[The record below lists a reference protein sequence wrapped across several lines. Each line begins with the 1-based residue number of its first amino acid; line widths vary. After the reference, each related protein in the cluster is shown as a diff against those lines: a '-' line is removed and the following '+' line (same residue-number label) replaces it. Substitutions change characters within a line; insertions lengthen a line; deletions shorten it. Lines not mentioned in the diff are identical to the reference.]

1 MIELDRRQRVTLTWA
16 AIALVITAFE
26 GSVLVIALPAVA
38 TEYHANTPAL
48 SDLLSV
54 LAIGTLGA
62 LPLSTLADKFGR
74 KRLIAV
80 GVAGSSLANLASGFA
95 PSIAVLAFFKIFAV
109 CFEVL
114 VGGVVTALIVEEAPA
129 EHRGAAVSV
138 IALLSGAGI
147 FVVVVAY
154 PLVVPHW
161 RWLFYAGGVGV
172 LVAPFIWWLLPESK
186 AWQRVEVTGSALR
199 LLMQR
204 PWRRRML
211 ILSTMTGLLAV
222 LLDPAGLLYTVYASF
237 VLHSGEVVN
246 VGYLHWSTVAIS
258 ILVVVSGIAAA
269 VSYLAGGY
277 LTDRFGRRGP
287 AVALAVSTA
296 AATSLS
302 FATGSIGF
310 FVGNVLW
317 SAFASAG
324 TPVFGAWSGELFPTR
339 ARATA
344 EAAIAVIS
352 AVGGI
357 VGLQAVALVSGTTGL
372 GGAIQ
377 LGGVVA
383 VAGALLLF
391 LLPETKQQPLPE

>member
-1 MIELDRRQRVTLTWA
+1 MVSLDRRQQVILIWCA
-16 AIALVITAFE
+16 VAVVITAFE

-38 TEYHANTPAL
+38 TEFNANTPAL
-48 SDLLSV
+48 SDLGSV
-54 LAIGTLGA
+54 LAVGTLGA
-62 LPLSTLADKFGR
+62 LPLSTLADRFGR
-74 KRLIAV
+74 RRLIAV

-95 PSIAVLAFFKIFAV
+95 PSIATLAFLKLFAV

-114 VGGVVTALIVEEAPA
+114 VAGVVTALIVEEAPR

-138 IALLSGAGI
+138 IALLSGVGI
-147 FVVVVAY
+147 FIVVVAY
-154 PLVVPHW
+154 PLIAPHW
-161 RWLFYAGGVGV
+161 RWLYYAGGAGV
-172 LVAPFIWWLLPESK
+172 LVAPLIWWLLPESK
-186 AWQRVEVTGSALR
+186 AWQSVHVTGSALR
-199 LLMQR
+199 LLMER
-204 PWRRRML
+204 PWRRRVA
-211 ILSTMTGLLAV
+211 ILATMTGLLAV
-222 LLDPAGLLYTVYASF
+222 LLEPAGLLYTVYASF
-237 VLHSGEVVN
+237 I
-246 VGYLHWSTVAIS
+246 LHWSTLAIS
-258 ILVVVSGIAAA
+258 ILIVVSGIVGA

-287 AVALAVSTA
+287 AIALTVVTA

-317 SAFASAG
+317 SGFASAS

-344 EAAIAVIS
+344 EATIAVVA
-352 AVGGI
+352 AVGSI
-357 VGLQAVALVSGTTGL
+357 AGLQAVAKLAATTGF
-372 GGAIQ
+372 GGAIE

-383 VAGALLLF
+383 LAGALLLF

>member
-38 TEYHANTPAL
+38 TEFHANTPAL

-114 VGGVVTALIVEEAPA
+114 VGGVVTALVVEEAPA

-154 PLVVPHW
+154 PLVAPHW

-186 AWQRVEVTGSALR
+186 AWERVDVTGSALR

-237 VLHSGEVVN
+237 V
-246 VGYLHWSTVAIS
+246 LHWSTVAIS

-357 VGLQAVALVSGTTGL
+357 VGLQAVALLSGTTGL

>member
-16 AIALVITAFE
+16 AISLVITAFE

-38 TEYHANTPAL
+38 TEFHANTPAL

-114 VGGVVTALIVEEAPA
+114 VGGVVTALVVEEAPA

-154 PLVVPHW
+154 PLVAPHW

-186 AWQRVEVTGSALR
+186 AWERVEVTGSALR

-237 VLHSGEVVN
+237 V
-246 VGYLHWSTVAIS
+246 LHWSTVAIS

-357 VGLQAVALVSGTTGL
+357 VGLQAVALLSGTTGL

>member
-1 MIELDRRQRVTLTWA
+1 MIALDRRQRVTLTWA

-38 TEYHANTPAL
+38 TEFHANTPAL

-237 VLHSGEVVN
+237 VLH
-246 VGYLHWSTVAIS
+246 WSTVAIS

-357 VGLQAVALVSGTTGL
+357 VGLQAVALISGTTGL

>member
-1 MIELDRRQRVTLTWA
+1 MIDLDRRQRVTLTWA

-38 TEYHANTPAL
+38 TEFHASTPAL

-62 LPLSTLADKFGR
+62 LPLSTLADRFGR

-95 PSIAVLAFFKIFAV
+95 PSIAILAFFKLFAV

-114 VGGVVTALIVEEAPA
+114 VAGVVTALIVEEAPA

-138 IALLSGAGI
+138 LALLSGIGI
-147 FVVVVAY
+147 FIVVVAY
-154 PLVVPHW
+154 PLVAPHW

-237 VLHSGEVVN
+237 L
-246 VGYLHWSTVAIS
+246 LHWSTVAIS

-287 AVALAVSTA
+287 AVALTVSTA

-344 EAAIAVIS
+344 EAVIAVI
-352 AVGGI
+352 AALGGI
-357 VGLQAVALVSGTTGL
+357 LGLQAVALLSGTTGL

-377 LGGVVA
+377 LGGVAA

>member
-1 MIELDRRQRVTLTWA
+1 MIDLDRRQRVTLTWA

-26 GSVLVIALPAVA
+26 GSALVIALPAVA
-38 TEYHANTPAL
+38 TEFHASTPAL

-95 PSIAVLAFFKIFAV
+95 PSIAILAFFKLFAV

-114 VGGVVTALIVEEAPA
+114 VAGVITALIVEEAPA

-138 IALLSGAGI
+138 LALLSGIGI
-147 FVVVVAY
+147 FIVVVAY
-154 PLVVPHW
+154 PLVAPHW

-199 LLMQR
+199 ILMQR

-211 ILSTMTGLLAV
+211 ILSTMTGLLAI

-237 VLHSGEVVN
+237 V
-246 VGYLHWSTVAIS
+246 LHWSTVAIS

-287 AVALAVSTA
+287 AVALTVSTA

-344 EAAIAVIS
+344 EAVIAVI
-352 AVGGI
+352 AALGGI
-357 VGLQAVALVSGTTGL
+357 VGLQAVALLSGTTGL

-377 LGGVVA
+377 LGGVAA

>member
-38 TEYHANTPAL
+38 TEFHANTPAL

-95 PSIAVLAFFKIFAV
+95 PSIAILAFFKLFAV

-114 VGGVVTALIVEEAPA
+114 VAGVVTALIVEEAPA

-138 IALLSGAGI
+138 LALLSGIGI
-147 FVVVVAY
+147 FIVVVAY
-154 PLVVPHW
+154 PLVAPHW

-237 VLHSGEVVN
+237 VLH
-246 VGYLHWSTVAIS
+246 WSTVAIS

-287 AVALAVSTA
+287 AVALTVSTA

-344 EAAIAVIS
+344 EAVIAVI
-352 AVGGI
+352 AALGGI
-357 VGLQAVALVSGTTGL
+357 VGLQAVALLSGTTGM

-377 LGGVVA
+377 LGGVAA

>member
-1 MIELDRRQRVTLTWA
+1 VIDLDRRQRVTLTWA

-38 TEYHANTPAL
+38 TEFHASTPAL

-95 PSIAVLAFFKIFAV
+95 PSIAILAFFKLFAV

-114 VGGVVTALIVEEAPA
+114 VAGVVTALIVEEAPA

-138 IALLSGAGI
+138 LALLSGIGI
-147 FVVVVAY
+147 FIVVVAY
-154 PLVVPHW
+154 PLVAPHW

-237 VLHSGEVVN
+237 VLH
-246 VGYLHWSTVAIS
+246 WSTVAIS

-287 AVALAVSTA
+287 AVALTVSTA

-344 EAAIAVIS
+344 EAVIAVI
-352 AVGGI
+352 AALGGI
-357 VGLQAVALVSGTTGL
+357 VGLQAVALLSGTTGM

-377 LGGVVA
+377 LGGVAA

>member
-1 MIELDRRQRVTLTWA
+1 VIDLDRHQRVTLTWA

-38 TEYHANTPAL
+38 TEFHASTPAL

-62 LPLSTLADKFGR
+62 LPPSTLADKFGR

-95 PSIAVLAFFKIFAV
+95 PSIAILAFFKLFAV

-114 VGGVVTALIVEEAPA
+114 VAGVVTALIVEEAPA

-138 IALLSGAGI
+138 LALLSGIGI
-147 FVVVVAY
+147 FIVVVAY
-154 PLVVPHW
+154 PLVAPHW

-237 VLHSGEVVN
+237 VLH
-246 VGYLHWSTVAIS
+246 WSTVAIS

-287 AVALAVSTA
+287 AVALTVSTA

-344 EAAIAVIS
+344 EAVIAVI
-352 AVGGI
+352 AALGGI
-357 VGLQAVALVSGTTGL
+357 VGLQAVALLSGTTGL

-377 LGGVVA
+377 LGGVAA

>member
-1 MIELDRRQRVTLTWA
+1 MIDLDRRQRVTLTWA

-38 TEYHANTPAL
+38 TEFHASTPAL

-95 PSIAVLAFFKIFAV
+95 PSIAILAFFKLFAV

-114 VGGVVTALIVEEAPA
+114 VAGVVTALIVEEAPA

-138 IALLSGAGI
+138 LALLSGIGI
-147 FVVVVAY
+147 FIVVVAY
-154 PLVVPHW
+154 PLVAPHW

-237 VLHSGEVVN
+237 VLH
-246 VGYLHWSTVAIS
+246 WSTVAIS

-287 AVALAVSTA
+287 AVALTVSTA

-344 EAAIAVIS
+344 EAVIAVI
-352 AVGGI
+352 AALGGI
-357 VGLQAVALVSGTTGL
+357 VGLQAVALLSGTTGM

-377 LGGVVA
+377 LGGVAA